1 MGCRSVGE
9 LQQWAVDQWV
19 TVTAVGCRSVG
30 ELQQWV
36 VDQWVSYSS
45 GL

>member
-9 LQQWAVDQWV
+9 LQQRAVDLWM

-30 ELQQWV
+30 
-36 VDQWVSYSS
+36 DSYSS
-45 GL
+45 EL

>member
-1 MGCRSVGE
+1 MGE

-30 ELQQWV
+30 ELQKWA
-36 VDQWVSYSS
+36 VDQWVTVTAVGYR
-45 GL
+45 